1 MAAKV
6 VDVGIVLGSAS
17 DWPLVSPAAVLL
29 KEWGI
34 AFEVVVASA
43 HRAPKRVQA
52 YARDAAA
59 RGIKVIIA
67 VAGMAAHLA
76 GVLAAETT
84 LPVIGV
90 PMPGSHLNGLDSLL
104 STVQMPA
111 GVPVATMAVGAA
123 GAKNAAIFAAQILA
137 LGDPRL
143 QERLKRHK
151 EELEARWPSRRTR
164 SRPSIAVATEVAFLQ
179 YPGAFFMENGSWMP
193 AFTPFRNGA

>member
-17 DWPLVSPAAVLL
+17 DWPQVEPAAVLL
-29 KEWGI
+29 KDWGI

-52 YARDAAA
+52 YAREAAG

-90 PMPGSHLNGLDSLL
+90 PMPASHLNGLDSLL

-111 GVPVATMAVGAA
+111 GVPVATMAIGTA
-123 GAKNAAIFAAQILA
+123 GAQNAAIFAAQILA
-137 LGDPRL
+137 LGEPRL
-143 QERLKRHK
+143 KERLKRHK
-151 EELEARWPSRRTR
+151 EELEEKVAQQADQIPGGYRRG
-164 SRPSIAVATEVAFLQ
+164 E
-179 YPGAFFMENGSWMP
+179 
-193 AFTPFRNGA
+193 

>member
-1 MAAKV
+1 MTKST
-6 VDVGIVLGSAS
+6 DVGIVLGSAS
-17 DWPLVSPAAVLL
+17 DWPQVEGAAVLL
-29 KEWGI
+29 KDWGI

-43 HRAPKRVQA
+43 HRAPNKVQA
-52 YARDAAA
+52 YARKATN

-104 STVQMPA
+104 STVQMPG
-111 GVPVATMAVGAA
+111 GVPVATMAIGSA

-137 LGDPRL
+137 LSDPKLKERL
-143 QERLKRHK
+143 QRHK
-151 EELEARWPSRRTR
+151 AELEEQVARQADQIPAEYRRG
-164 SRPSIAVATEVAFLQ
+164 E
-179 YPGAFFMENGSWMP
+179 
-193 AFTPFRNGA
+193 

>member
-1 MAAKV
+1 MTTST
-6 VDVGIVLGSAS
+6 DIGIVLGSAS
-17 DWPLVSPAAVLL
+17 DWPQVEAAAVML

-43 HRAPKRVQA
+43 HRAPQRVRA
-52 YARDAAA
+52 YAREAEN

-76 GVLAAETT
+76 GVLAAETA
-84 LPVIGV
+84 LPVVGV

-111 GVPVATMAVGAA
+111 GVPVATMAIGSA

-143 QERLKRHK
+143 KERLKRHK
-151 EELEARWPSRRTR
+151 AELEQQVAQQANHIPAEYRRG
-164 SRPSIAVATEVAFLQ
+164 E
-179 YPGAFFMENGSWMP
+179 
-193 AFTPFRNGA
+193 